1 MLFFVFDLGFYI
13 LFSGKTASEKKPAKS
28 RFILHEADVSGADTS
43 DEEESIGN
51 DQYDA
56 SFVDNTSQKVSDE
69 QERMYLESLRYYV
82 FCFRLCKCMV

>member
-1 MLFFVFDLGFYI
+1 M
-13 LFSGKTASEKKPAKS
+13 SG
-28 RFILHEADVSGADTS
+28 DDTS
-43 DEEESIGN
+43 DEEEGIGN

-69 QERMYLESLRYYV
+69 QERMYLESLRYYD